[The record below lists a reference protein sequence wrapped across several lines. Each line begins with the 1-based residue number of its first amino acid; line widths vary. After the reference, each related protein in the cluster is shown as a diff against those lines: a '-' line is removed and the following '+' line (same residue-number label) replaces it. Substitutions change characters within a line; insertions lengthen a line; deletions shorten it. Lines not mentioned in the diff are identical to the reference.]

1 MTDLIT
7 RQITLELTNET
18 KRALVKSL
26 EQQIQHDNEITNH
39 HHTLLYTQLIN
50 QIKSQWN
57 AWLPTATEASLRA
70 E

>member
-1 MTDLIT
+1 MGSIT
-7 RQITLELTNET
+7 RQITLELTNES

-26 EQQIQHDNEITNH
+26 EQQIQHGNDITTNH

-57 AWLPTATEASLRA
+57 AWLPTATEESLRA